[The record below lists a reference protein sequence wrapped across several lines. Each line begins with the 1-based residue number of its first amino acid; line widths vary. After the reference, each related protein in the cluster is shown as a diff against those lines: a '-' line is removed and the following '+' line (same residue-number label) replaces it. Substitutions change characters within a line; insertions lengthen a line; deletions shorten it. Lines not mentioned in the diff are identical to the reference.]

1 MTVRVIQSGR
11 EYLASRYAVRVPAV
25 GEWTA
30 EVTVASGDIAT
41 GACEVTDGTTS
52 RVGTIRAAHV
62 DGGTTTLDIRAGAD
76 GLDRATVARHWANFT
91 DTQQVLSTLA
101 GDAAETA
108 TTTATSLGSWRS
120 RGRTLREE
128 VRALARWAAS
138 DGWRY
143 RPDGAIELGAAAWVS
158 ADAPGPLIDAGAGWR
173 SYSCDALPEL
183 AGATVDGER
192 VGLATYV
199 DAGPGTVAMVD
210 LRAERLAD
218 GATHALVGGALED
231 LTGERATIRLD
242 SGEVLSN
249 VPLWFLPGVRAVVP
263 AGVRVIV
270 VDLGGDPRQPIAFC
284 APFDGAADE
293 VELEAATRVTVA
305 APTVDIGDAVNLSGG
320 HALILRDGEC
330 ITLEVDPILNVA
342 PPIPPPGPLITA
354 GILPTTLLR
363 IRVNP
368 LFKLPGLPPSPPLIG
383 PSGAKA

>member
-30 EVTVASGDIAT
+30 EVTVASGDIAA
-41 GACEVTDGTTS
+41 GACEITDGTTS
-52 RVGTIRAAHV
+52 RVGTIRTAHV
-62 DGGTTTLDIRAGAD
+62 DGGTTALDIRAGND

-91 DTQQVLSTLA
+91 DAAQVLATLA
-101 GDAAETA
+101 ADAGETA
-108 TTTATSLGSWRS
+108 TTTAIPLGSWRS
-120 RGRTLREE
+120 RGRSLREE
-128 VRALARWAAS
+128 VKALARWVAS

-143 RPDGAIELGAAAWVS
+143 RLDGAIELGAPAWAD
-158 ADAPGPLIDAGAGWR
+158 ADAPGPLLDAGAGWR

-199 DAGPGTVAMVD
+199 DAGPGSVATVD

-218 GATHALVGGALED
+218 GATQALVGGTLEA

-242 SGEVLSN
+242 SGESLSN

-270 VDLGGDPRQPIAFC
+270 VDLGGDPRQPIAFA

-293 VELEAATRVTVA
+293 VTIEAATRVTID
-305 APTVDIGDAVNLSGG
+305 APAVDIAGG
-320 HALILRDGEC
+320 HAPVLRSGDMVILTDVPPPIGPTPGQFTTAGITPLGFAF
-330 ITLEVDPILNVA
+330 ITLA
-342 PPIPPPGPLITA
+342 PPIVALPAGPPGA
-354 GILPTTLLR
+354 
-363 IRVNP
+363 
-368 LFKLPGLPPSPPLIG
+368 G